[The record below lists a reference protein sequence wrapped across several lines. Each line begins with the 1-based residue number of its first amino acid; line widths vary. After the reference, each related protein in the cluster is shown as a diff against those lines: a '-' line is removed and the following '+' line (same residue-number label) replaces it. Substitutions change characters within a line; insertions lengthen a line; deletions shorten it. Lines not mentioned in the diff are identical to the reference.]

1 MSRFV
6 SYQLT
11 LIVAIYPIPVN
22 GFLLP
27 TFYDKVKSYL
37 EKRCSILFNHYE
49 GFSQEEVPWLVQAL
63 ENMQIAFSIHFG
75 RADLSC
81 LRQIRL

>member
-1 MSRFV
+1 M
-6 SYQLT
+6 
-11 LIVAIYPIPVN
+11 N
-22 GFLLP
+22 N
-27 TFYDKVKSYL
+27 
-37 EKRCSILFNHYE
+37 SILFNHYE
-49 GFSQEEVPWLVQAL
+49 GFSKEEVPWLVQAL